1 MKKVLRI
8 FILILAGV
16 FLLAWVFSW
25 FAPKASKIE
34 YGVTFSAPYARS
46 LGLDPK
52 QGYLAILDELKPKY
66 VRLSAYWNEVEKIK
80 DEFGFL
86 TDKEDDLHFQISEA
100 AKRKVK
106 IVVAVG
112 RRLPR
117 WPECHDPA
125 WLDGL
130 GSREIENEQLS
141 YVEAVVS
148 KYQEERQII
157 AWQVENEPF
166 LSTFGICP
174 KLGTSFLDSEI
185 ALVKKLDPSRPVI
198 ITDSGELS
206 LWVNSGRRGDIF
218 GSTLYRYVYSD
229 IFNRYWTNHIPPI
242 YYRAKAGLLRLLNP
256 GKPVVI
262 MELEAEPWTTKGI
275 ISTPIDEQFKTMGMN
290 QFNTILQI
298 ARDVGFS
305 PQYLW
310 GAEWWYWMKENN
322 HPEFWDKAKELL
334 KN

>member
-1 MKKVLRI
+1 MKRILKI
-8 FILILAGV
+8 FILAFLGIL
-16 FLLAWVFSW
+16 LLAWIISW
-25 FAPKASKIE
+25 FAPKSAKIE
-34 YGVTFSAPYARS
+34 YGVTFSAPYAKS

-52 QGYLAILDELKPKY
+52 VSYLAILDELKPKY
-66 VRLSAYWNEVEKIK
+66 IRISAYWNEVEKTK
-80 DEFGFL
+80 GEFGFL

-100 AKRKVK
+100 AKRNVK

-125 WLDGL
+125 WIGDM
-130 GSREIENEQLS
+130 SSAEIENEQLS

-148 KYQEERQII
+148 KYQDESNII

-174 KLGTSFLDSEI
+174 KLDTAFLDSEI

-206 LWVNSGRRGDIF
+206 FWLSSGRRGDIF

-229 IFNRYWTNHIPPI
+229 VFKRYWTNHIPPI

-275 ISTPIDEQFKTMGMN
+275 PNTPIQEQFKTMGMA
-290 QFNTILQI
+290 QFNTILQV
-298 ARDVGFS
+298 AKDVGFS

-322 HPEFWDKAKELL
+322 HPEFWERAAQLFKQ
-334 KN
+334 